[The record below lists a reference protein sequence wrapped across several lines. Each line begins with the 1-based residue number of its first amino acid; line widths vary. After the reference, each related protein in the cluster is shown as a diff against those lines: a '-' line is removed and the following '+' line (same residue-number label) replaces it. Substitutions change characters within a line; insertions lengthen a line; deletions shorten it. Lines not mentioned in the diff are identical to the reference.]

1 MRYDYI
7 HPFVGTTLRILDLAL
22 PGTTQQGQPVM
33 LPGDQVRGEVQVV
46 IGITG
51 EASGEVILSMEAA
64 TALALCSTLLETR
77 IDAFTAAAQDALAEL
92 GNMIA
97 GNALSSLND
106 LGFDLNV
113 NAPSVFVGHAGRAAH
128 RGGEA
133 MQIPLA
139 GPCGPMSI
147 NLRLGGD

>member
-7 HPFVGTTLRILDLAL
+7 HPFVGTTLRILDLTL
-22 PGTTQQGQPVM
+22 PGTTQQGDPVM

-51 EASGEVILSMEAA
+51 EAAGDVILSMEAT
-64 TALALCSTLLETR
+64 TALALCSTLLGTR
-77 IDAFTAAAQDALAEL
+77 IEGFTAAARDALAEL

-113 NAPSVFVGHAGRAAH
+113 NPPSVFFDHAGRGAD
-128 RGGEA
+128 RGLEA

-147 NLRLGGD
+147 NLLLGGD